1 MYNSIKMWQ
10 SSNREGKLDMERYPL
25 VLMRESFGTIIEA
38 RPGERLLDLPAEYV
52 EELFARS
59 GAVLF
64 RGFAADTDSFLQFS
78 ERFCEEFSTYKGGAL
93 RWKSFDRQMI
103 DGIPTLLTTTGF
115 NQTFPIPLH
124 GEMYYGND
132 RPDILWFRCVTAPA
146 FAGETVLAE
155 SCEMAAALNDRTRAL
170 FESRNLKY
178 TRELPAEDWPVA
190 FQTGDIE
197 EVREACSK
205 AGTSVDLRPDGSLRT
220 EFVCSAFAEKGRFIN
235 SILPLT
241 FAERAYE
248 RGKGWEESSQSG
260 PQLFPVVVRFEDGSR
275 IPDAA
280 IEDLERAA
288 EAVTFKVRWRD
299 GDLAMVD
306 NRRVMHGRA
315 RTVGNDRVIQVRMG
329 MLDRS
334 L

>member
-1 MYNSIKMWQ
+1 
-10 SSNREGKLDMERYPL
+10 
-25 VLMRESFGTIIEA
+25 MRESFGTIIEA
-38 RPGERLLDLPAEYV
+38 RPGEQLLDLPKEYV
-52 EELFARS
+52 EQVFALS
-59 GAVLF
+59 GAILF
-64 RGFAADTDSFLQFS
+64 RGFAADTDSFLRFS
-78 ERFCEEFSTYKGGAL
+78 ARFSAEFSTYQGGAL
-93 RWKSFDRQMI
+93 RWKAFDRQMI
-103 DGIPTLLTTTGF
+103 DGIPTLLTTTGH

-132 RPDILWFRCVTAPA
+132 RPDILWFRCVKAPA

-155 SCEMAAALNDRTRAL
+155 SSEMAAALSDRTRAL

-178 TRELPAEDWPVA
+178 TRDLPAEDWPVA
-190 FQTGDIE
+190 YQTHDIE

-205 AGTSVDLRPDGSLRT
+205 AATRVDLRQDGSLRT
-220 EFVCSAFAEKGRFIN
+220 EFICSAFAEKGRFIN

-248 RGKGWEESSQSG
+248 RGKGWEDSSQSS

-275 IPDAA
+275 IPAAA
-280 IEDLERAA
+280 IEDIERAA
-288 EAVTFKVRWRD
+288 EQVTFKILWRD
-299 GDLAMVD
+299 GDLVIVD

-329 MLDRS
+329 LLERS
-334 L
+334 V